1 MAKVALHRFGD
12 EVALSVIGVGGE
24 TVYLQPGEALKL
36 AKGIRKAALSCK
48 AGPFTTSAGLNL
60 TVTARKHGEPIKG
73 EKTC

>member
-1 MAKVALHRFGD
+1 MPNVAIHRFGD

-48 AGPFTTSAGLNL
+48 AEAFATSAGLNL
-60 TVTARKHGEPIKG
+60 TVVARKHGEPIKG
-73 EKTC
+73 AK